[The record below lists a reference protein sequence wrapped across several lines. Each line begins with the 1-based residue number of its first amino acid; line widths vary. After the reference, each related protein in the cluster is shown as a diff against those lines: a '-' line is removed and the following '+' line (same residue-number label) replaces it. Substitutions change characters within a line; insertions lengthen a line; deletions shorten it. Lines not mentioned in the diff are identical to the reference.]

1 MVRNIK
7 HSNPCKMDITEFNIK
22 LSMMQLNLFFH
33 YFFSPN
39 IPAKVV
45 LRSFIVS
52 SPSRSS
58 SPSPWSKKG
67 SEQDTQQDSAH
78 YPAIYISISLDSY
91 LSIFFQKWVLF
102 SPVSNFSDSGGCV
115 WALGHCAWL
124 SLGICNSWHENLINT
139 LGHYH
144 ALNNAMW
151 RNDVEKLETY
161 PLTSLWEPKIIKLF

>member
-1 MVRNIK
+1 MEISSMRHGKKYKTQQYAIHVKWTQQTLNV
-7 HSNPCKMDITEFNIK
+7 K

-39 IPAKVV
+39 IPANVV

-67 SEQDTQQDSAH
+67 SEQETQQDSAH

-115 WALGHCAWL
+115 
-124 SLGICNSWHENLINT
+124 
-139 LGHYH
+139 
-144 ALNNAMW
+144 
-151 RNDVEKLETY
+151 
-161 PLTSLWEPKIIKLF
+161 